1 MSFQQ
6 MNNVKERGFTIVE
19 LLIVVVVI
27 GILAA
32 IVVVAYT
39 GITARANGA
48 AAASNAASVQKVADA
63 YAADTGNGSYPTLAQ
78 LTGWTTGVAR
88 VPAGITVN
96 SAALT
101 AALAG
106 DGKTI
111 QYLPRS
117 GNTGACIRYWDAG
130 ASTPGVVALYVGNAT
145 GGSGTGTV
153 TCT

>member
-1 MSFQQ
+1 

-48 AAASNAASVQKVADA
+48 AAASNAASVRKVADA

-96 SAALT
+96 SVALT

-111 QYLPRS
+111 QYLNK
-117 GNTGACIRYWDAG
+117 GTTGGCIRYWDAG